1 MPYILSTIKVNL
13 LMLEDMLLTTALK
26 NLKLVIKIKRSL
38 IQQCQG
44 YHILKNHWS
53 QDGMKKYILI
63 LNREK

>member
-1 MPYILSTIKVNL
+1 MPYIFSTIKVNL
-13 LMLEDMLLTTALK
+13 LMLEHMLLTTALK

-44 YHILKNHWS
+44 SHILKNHWY